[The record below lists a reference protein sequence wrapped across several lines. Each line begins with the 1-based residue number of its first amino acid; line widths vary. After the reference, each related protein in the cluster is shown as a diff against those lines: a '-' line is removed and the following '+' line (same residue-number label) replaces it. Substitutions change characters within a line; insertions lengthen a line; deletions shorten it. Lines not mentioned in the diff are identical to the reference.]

1 MKVYST
7 ASYDQLVKTVTFSL
21 WIFLP
26 VIDGIILFTIFSTP
40 VSPEIRLTTG
50 ILLISITIII
60 LGVTYLFSPK
70 SYVLASNGVIIQRA
84 IRSIVIHY
92 DAITDVKSI
101 DWTWKM
107 ARLGGSGGL
116 YGYFG
121 LFHIAGIGKTW
132 MYVTNK
138 DRVVYIQ
145 TKEKQYAISPDN
157 ADDFLLSLK
166 QHLN

>member
-116 YGYFG
+116 
-121 LFHIAGIGKTW
+121 
-132 MYVTNK
+132 K

-157 ADDFLLSLK
+157 PDDFLLSLK

>member
-70 SYVLASNGVIIQRA
+70 A
-84 IRSIVIHY
+84 
-92 DAITDVKSI
+92 
-101 DWTWKM
+101 
-107 ARLGGSGGL
+107 
-116 YGYFG
+116 
-121 LFHIAGIGKTW
+121 
-132 MYVTNK
+132 MYWLRTG
-138 DRVVYIQ
+138 
-145 TKEKQYAISPDN
+145 
-157 ADDFLLSLK
+157 
-166 QHLN
+166 